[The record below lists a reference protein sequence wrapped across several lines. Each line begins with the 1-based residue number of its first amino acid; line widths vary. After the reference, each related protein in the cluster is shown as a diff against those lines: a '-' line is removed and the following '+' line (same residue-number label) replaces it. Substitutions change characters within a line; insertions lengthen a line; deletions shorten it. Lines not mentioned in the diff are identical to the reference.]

1 MLFKNI
7 FPGGAGIDPLNLALG
22 GMPGGEAGLAGIGG
36 AGGMSTIGSDS
47 IPWDQYTGTGF
58 QIVDDGI
65 DETGLGLQQP
75 GDTPI
80 DLPDVYDPGQDTPY
94 DTPYD
99 IPWHGD
105 PYPDDT
111 PTYLPPLYD
120 PPPPPTPTSPP
131 TDIDT
136 GSITPPASPGQIPPQ
151 FSMPNFAYNFPMPNI
166 NPLMGG
172 PNMGP
177 VGFYSVNSGAA
188 GLPVPA
194 YGGIENPNMLSNY
207 VQQFVGG
214 PDVLT
219 RSLLG

>member
-1 MLFKNI
+1 MAFKNI
-7 FPGGAGIDPLNLALG
+7 DPLTLALG
-22 GMPGGEAGLAGIGG
+22 GMLGGGGGLAGIGG
-36 AGGMSTIGSDS
+36 VGGMDLGGSYD
-47 IPWDQYTGTGF
+47 TGLMDTGF
-58 QIVDDGI
+58 
-65 DETGLGLQQP
+65 TGMDTTTDTTGYDIISGDNDVIQP
-75 GDTPI
+75 GITPMDT
-80 DLPDVYDPGQDTPY
+80 TPLY
-94 DTPYD
+94 DTPYETPYD
-99 IPWHGD
+99 VPWHGD
-105 PYPDDT
+105 PYPDNT
-111 PTYLPPLYD
+111 PTEIPPLYD

-136 GSITPPASPGQIPPQ
+136 VSITPPASPGQIPQ